1 MLTGKIRIFFLIAI
15 SEHSGCYS
23 AVKENGTEALTSNIR
38 GAFQHLNTGFR
49 TQGPVKSPVLYL
61 LETGQVV
68 RSVGPSDV
76 PEEAYAHG

>member
-1 MLTGKIRIFFLIAI
+1 MDV
-15 SEHSGCYS
+15 YS
-23 AVKENGTEALTSNIR
+23 AVKENGTEAFTSNIR

-61 LETGQVV
+61 PETGQVV